1 MRFDSAFPWILAA
14 SLGLARESQ
23 DEDAIAPPMM
33 KGKYAPGAYIAEISD
48 GQLISSL
55 GAQGGVTS
63 VEERIRFDSTVFK
76 GTSFNLG
83 IVQKEDEEEVVRQ
96 VGASPE
102 ARNIWPVKVV
112 SSPQP
117 NLAWTAQGKPLVE
130 VQRRQVGKD
139 GHSPHIMTQ
148 ADRFHAE
155 GITEEGC
162 LVEFGANVAGGSY
175 DESQPPNPD
184 GDPFED
190 CNGHATHVAEIIA
203 ALYNPLG
210 FKGAAP
216 GVKIGM
222 FRALAALTLRQWTL
236 PWLPLMKM
244 EVTLSLASRT
254 GKWLEPEAICIAGV
268 AYCGNKVG
276 GTEGLF
282 GVSAPSIG
290 DGVLSLSSFQ
300 HTHDPS
306 YDAPSGQAS
315 EISNTTRVVPSV
327 LSQAGD

>member
-1 MRFDSAFPWILAA
+1 MPQAPTLRRYPTAKT
-14 SLGLARESQ
+14 
-23 DEDAIAPPMM
+23 DEC
-33 KGKYAPGAYIAEISD
+33 
-48 GQLISSL
+48 ISSL

-83 IVQKEDEEEVVRQ
+83 IVQKEDEEEV
-96 VGASPE
+96 
-102 ARNIWPVKVV
+102 
-112 SSPQP
+112 
-117 NLAWTAQGKPLVE
+117 
-130 VQRRQVGKD
+130 
-139 GHSPHIMTQ
+139 
-148 ADRFHAE
+148 
-155 GITEEGC
+155 
-162 LVEFGANVAGGSY
+162 
-175 DESQPPNPD
+175 PPNPD

-254 GKWLEPEAICIAGV
+254 GKWLEPKAICIAGV
-268 AYCGNKVG
+268 AHC
-276 GTEGLF
+276 
-282 GVSAPSIG
+282 
-290 DGVLSLSSFQ
+290 
-300 HTHDPS
+300 
-306 YDAPSGQAS
+306 
-315 EISNTTRVVPSV
+315 
-327 LSQAGD
+327 

>member
-1 MRFDSAFPWILAA
+1 MRFDSAFPWLLAA

-48 GQLISSL
+48 GQCISSL

-102 ARNIWPVKVV
+102 ARNIWPVKVI

-148 ADRFHAE
+148 VDRFHAE
-155 GITEEGC
+155 GITEEGFRIGI
-162 LVEFGANVAGGSY
+162 VDTGFDYTHPAPDASSSSAQMSPVA
-175 DESQPPNPD
+175 
-184 GDPFED
+184 
-190 CNGHATHVAEIIA
+190 ATMKVSHPTQTET
-203 ALYNPLG
+203 LL
-210 FKGAAP
+210 
-216 GVKIGM
+216 KIVTATQRM
-222 FRALAALTLRQWTL
+222 SLRSSPRCITR
-236 PWLPLMKM
+236 
-244 EVTLSLASRT
+244 LASKAPRLVS
-254 GKWLEPEAICIAGV
+254 KLAC
-268 AYCGNKVG
+268 
-276 GTEGLF
+276 
-282 GVSAPSIG
+282 SAP
-290 DGVLSLSSFQ
+290 
-300 HTHDPS
+300 
-306 YDAPSGQAS
+306 
-315 EISNTTRVVPSV
+315 
-327 LSQAGD
+327 

>member
-1 MRFDSAFPWILAA
+1 MPQAPTLRRYPTAKT
-14 SLGLARESQ
+14 
-23 DEDAIAPPMM
+23 DE
-33 KGKYAPGAYIAEISD
+33 
-48 GQLISSL
+48 LISSL

-83 IVQKEDEEEVVRQ
+83 IVQKEDEEEV
-96 VGASPE
+96 
-102 ARNIWPVKVV
+102 
-112 SSPQP
+112 
-117 NLAWTAQGKPLVE
+117 
-130 VQRRQVGKD
+130 
-139 GHSPHIMTQ
+139 
-148 ADRFHAE
+148 
-155 GITEEGC
+155 
-162 LVEFGANVAGGSY
+162 FGANVAGGSY

-268 AYCGNKVG
+268 AYC
-276 GTEGLF
+276 
-282 GVSAPSIG
+282 
-290 DGVLSLSSFQ
+290 
-300 HTHDPS
+300 
-306 YDAPSGQAS
+306 
-315 EISNTTRVVPSV
+315 
-327 LSQAGD
+327 